1 MMEMIRQLRGESAI
15 GMVANVAI
23 AADTAKARAEEAVR
37 EVAELRGKF
46 KELLEY
52 ETQNHKHL
60 TCRID
65 GLLFRNGASAP
76 PAKLPTL

>member
-23 AADTAKARAEEAVR
+23 AADTAKARAEEAVT

-52 ETQNHKHL
+52 ETQFKKYVDCHFNSQPYKYYWEP
-60 TCRID
+60 
-65 GLLFRNGASAP
+65 GP
-76 PAKLPTL
+76 KLPTL

>member
-1 MMEMIRQLRGESAI
+1 MIRQIRNESSI

-23 AADTAKARAEEAVR
+23 AADMAKAKAEEVAK

-52 ETQNHKHL
+52 EAQNYRHL
-60 TCRID
+60 DSRID
-65 GLLFRNGASAP
+65 RHLRIAGVEP
-76 PAKLPTL
+76 PAILPTL